1 MGGSEQKELYY
12 IDAEGNQFKVNDIQN
27 FTSIATNLFD
37 KEETYTNCTVQILT
51 NTITGEM
58 SIGWWRN

>member
-1 MGGSEQKELYY
+1 MQKEIYY
-12 IDAEGNQFKVNDIQN
+12 IDKDGNQHKVDQR
-27 FTSIATNLFD
+27 FESIATNLFD

-58 SIGWWRN
+58 SIGWWKN